1 MFEIIVAGG
10 WLMVPIILCSII
22 AMAIVAERFWSLRA
36 DKVAPKQLTAQ
47 VWQWYHS
54 GQLNGERLKGIEQ
67 SSGLGRMLVTGIANM
82 RYGREVMKERIEDT
96 GRYVIHDLE
105 RYLTALGTIAAVSP
119 LLGLLGSVTG
129 LMKVF
134 SAVTQHGV
142 GNPQV
147 LAGGISE
154 IMVATAAGLVVAI
167 PSVIFYR
174 YFQRRVDDLA
184 ITMEQE
190 VLKLIDAAHAES
202 HAAPAAGQE

>member
-36 DKVAPKQLTAQ
+36 DKVVPKELTAQ
-47 VWQWYHS
+47 VWQWYHA
-54 GQLNGERLKGIEQ
+54 GQLNNERLQTIEQ
-67 SSGLGRMLVTGIANM
+67 GSGLGKMLSTGIVNM
-82 RYGREVMKERIEDT
+82 RYGREVMKERVEDT

-154 IMVATAAGLVVAI
+154 IMIATAAGLVVAI

-202 HAAPAAGQE
+202 TTGGEQG